1 MLCFGHHDSKELKLH
16 LEESL
21 HNKQAAS
28 NRQDA
33 RRIGKF
39 LVVCGI
45 NRPGKNSFCQ
55 VEKTTLAKNSFHQV
69 EKRFLCVIDLQVTD
83 KMPLCQ
89 NSNVKKNL

>member
-1 MLCFGHHDSKELKLH
+1 MLMWMLCVGHHDSKELKLH

-39 LVVCGI
+39 LLVCGI

-55 VEKTTLAKNSFHQV
+55 VEKTTLAVPGQKQFSSGGKTFFVCN
-69 EKRFLCVIDLQVTD
+69 
-83 KMPLCQ
+83 
-89 NSNVKKNL
+89 